1 MSLELI
7 DTHIH
12 LSAPE
17 FDPDLD
23 LVIKRATQQ
32 QVSTLISIG
41 SGYGQIGIEK
51 TIRIASD
58 YPNVF
63 MALGIHPNEAHN
75 QYSIS
80 ELKPLLS
87 HPKCLA
93 VGETGLDYFRDHCPP
108 EIQMERFLE
117 QISIAKEVQK
127 PIIIHNRN
135 AAKDCLATLKQNSS
149 GLAGGVFH
157 CYSEDAEYALELSK
171 LNFLIS
177 LTGNLTYKNNSALRE
192 AVKLIP
198 IEQIMLETD
207 APYLSPQS
215 CRGKRNESALM
226 LETAQTLAEIKNL
239 SLEAVAEITTANAKK
254 LFKIP

>member
-1 MSLELI
+1 MSLALI

-23 LVIKRATQQ
+23 LVIKRASLQG
-32 QVSTLISIG
+32 VAELISIG

-51 TIRIASD
+51 TIQIAAN

-93 VGETGLDYFRDHCPP
+93 VGETGLDYFRDHCPAA
-108 EIQMERFLE
+108 IQIERFIE
-117 QISIAKEVQK
+117 QISLAKEIKK

-135 AAKDCLATLKQNSS
+135 AGKDCLTTLKQHS
-149 GLAGGVFH
+149 AEQVGGVFH

-215 CRGKRNESALM
+215 CRGKRNESSLM
-226 LETAQTLAEIKNL
+226 LETAKMLAEIKQL
-239 SLEAVAEITTANAKK
+239 PLETVAEITTSNAKK
-254 LFKIP
+254 LFKLP